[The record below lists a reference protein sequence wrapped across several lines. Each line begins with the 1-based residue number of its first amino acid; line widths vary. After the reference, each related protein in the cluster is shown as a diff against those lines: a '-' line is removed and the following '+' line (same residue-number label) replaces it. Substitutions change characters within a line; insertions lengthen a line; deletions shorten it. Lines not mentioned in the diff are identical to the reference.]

1 MNADLLAVLL
11 SALACGVS
19 GLAVPA
25 LVRSVPEPEPPSGT
39 VEEDAPLEP
48 PTDPPK
54 EPYAAIAALP
64 GLGWKAA
71 LVSAA
76 AGAAVAGAVGA
87 AWHLLVLLPLV
98 PVGVALGLVDWR
110 THLLPARLVR
120 PTYGLVIASVLLV
133 WLVDRD
139 TDDLVRAGWGWL
151 ILGGVYF
158 VSWFLYPPMM
168 GYGDVRLSGALG
180 LALGH
185 VGWGEPVVAYF
196 AAAFVGSLVGVALR
210 VRGGRRRT
218 EYPHG
223 PFMLIGAVV
232 GLHLGPA
239 LTAYYGF

>member
-1 MNADLLAVLL
+1 MSADLLAVLL
-11 SALACGVS
+11 SALGCGVA

-25 LVRSVPEPEPPSGT
+25 LVRALPEPEPSPAAGT
-39 VEEDAPLEP
+39 AEDDVAPEAP
-48 PTDPPK
+48 PAK

-120 PTYGLVIASVLLV
+120 PTYGLVIACVLV
-133 WLVDRD
+133 AWLVERD
-139 TDDLVRAGWGWL
+139 TDDLVRAAWGWV

-158 VSWFLYPPMM
+158 LSWFVYPPMM

-210 VRGGRRRT
+210 VRGGRRRK

-223 PFMLIGAVV
+223 PFMLIGAVI

-239 LTAYYGF
+239 LTAWYGF